1 MKKVLMIIEDDP
13 YVQRLYQRLFAHED
27 YTFEIAS
34 DGVEGLAK
42 AKQIKPALILLDI
55 IMPKKDG
62 LQVLKE
68 LKQDP
73 QLQNIPVV
81 MLTNLGDDEIIK
93 KCTSLGADSFM
104 VKANFEPEEVR
115 QKVKNYFKE

>member
-27 YTFEIAS
+27 YSFEVAS
-34 DGVEGLAK
+34 DGEEGLAK
-42 AKQIKPALILLDI
+42 AKVIKPALILLDI

-62 LQVLKE
+62 IQVLKE
-68 LKQDP
+68 LKESP
-73 QLQNIPVV
+73 ELKNIPVV
-81 MLTNLGDDEIIK
+81 MLTNLGDEEIIR

-104 VKANFEPEEVR
+104 VKANFEPKEVR
-115 QKVKNYFKE
+115 QKVKDYLKE

>member
-1 MKKVLMIIEDDP
+1 MKKVLIIEDDP

-34 DGVEGLAK
+34 DGLEGLAK

-62 LQVLKE
+62 IQVLKE
-68 LKQDP
+68 LKADP
-73 QLQNIPVV
+73 EFKDTPIII
-81 MLTNLGDDEIIK
+81 LTNLGDEETVK
-93 KCTSLGADSFM
+93 KCLNLGADSFM
-104 VKANFEPEEVR
+104 IKANFEPEEVR
-115 QKVKNYFKE
+115 QKIKDYFKE